1 MKLPK
6 KMKCIRILKYGGPE
20 NLKYVYTDLPKI
32 NKNQLLIKVIASGVN
47 RPDILQRKGL
57 YNPPQGASQ
66 LPGLEVS
73 GKILQIGNN
82 VKGFKINDK
91 VCALTH
97 GGGYA
102 EYCSVHHK
110 HVLIKPKG
118 FNFIQAA
125 AIPETFFTVWVN
137 LFKIGKL
144 KKK

>member
-6 KMKCIRILKYGGPE
+6 KMKCIKILKYGGPE
-20 NLKYVYTDLPKI
+20 NLKYVSSDLPKI
-32 NKNQLLIKVIASGVN
+32 DKNQVLIKVFASGVN

-57 YNPPQGASQ
+57 YNPPKGASQ

-73 GKILQIGNN
+73 GKIFHIGSN

-102 EYCSVHHK
+102 EY
-110 HVLIKPKG
+110 
-118 FNFIQAA
+118 
-125 AIPETFFTVWVN
+125 
-137 LFKIGKL
+137 
-144 KKK
+144 